1 MIQVVNN
8 VYYLDV
14 KKENGNVTS
23 FAKSSLKKVHLADEA
38 VFLNMLDEIPYFLD
52 YRFTENPATPGLPY
66 TSAQQLYADI
76 LMYLVT

>member
-1 MIQVVNN
+1 MVQVVNN
-8 VYYLDV
+8 VFYLDV

-23 FAKSSLKKVHLADEA
+23 FAKSSLKKVHLANEA

-52 YRFTENPATPGLPY
+52 YKFTEDPATPGLPY
-66 TSAQQLYADI
+66 TSSQQLYADI